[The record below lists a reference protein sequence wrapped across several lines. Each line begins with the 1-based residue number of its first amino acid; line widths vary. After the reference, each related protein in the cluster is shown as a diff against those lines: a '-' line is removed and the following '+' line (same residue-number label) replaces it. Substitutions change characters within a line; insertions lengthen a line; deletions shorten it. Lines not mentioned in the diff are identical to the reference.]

1 MISKSRAFHFEVFF
15 CPSPEATKANT
26 WIDSDSLSH
35 VDWSRQPFPI
45 NNRLTPQKICFSFIQ
60 FKQDDNKL
68 IECFSFESANLTIRK
83 PLTQDR
89 KFIKHDL
96 SLAERLVTM
105 PKRKPLP
112 CKISQFKVS
121 VVLFSR
127 ILTT

>member
-1 MISKSRAFHFEVFF
+1 MISKSRAFHLSF
-15 CPSPEATKANT
+15 T
-26 WIDSDSLSH
+26 WSNESKH
-35 VDWSRQPFPI
+35 VDRLWFSISCRLHTKSRQPLPI
-45 NNRLTPQKICFSFIQ
+45 NNPLTPQKICFSFIQ

-127 ILTT
+127 ILKT